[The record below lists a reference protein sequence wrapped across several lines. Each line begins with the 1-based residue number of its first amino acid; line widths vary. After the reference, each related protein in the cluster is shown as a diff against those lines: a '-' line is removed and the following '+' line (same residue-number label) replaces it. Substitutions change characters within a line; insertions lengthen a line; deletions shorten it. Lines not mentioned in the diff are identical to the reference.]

1 MSKEFE
7 VKEKNAEGA
16 TPEEKK
22 TGARPNLAMG
32 LSLGMLFGLSIGS
45 AMGNLALGIAI
56 GTGFG
61 CSLGLLFEK
70 RNPQD
75 VADEE
80 SENEDMSKG
89 E

>member
-7 VKEKNAEGA
+7 VKEKDVEEA
-16 TPEEKK
+16 TPEKKK
-22 TGARPNLAMG
+22 TDARPNLALG

-61 CSLGLLFEK
+61 CSIGLILERRNGQSGTDAIEK
-70 RNPQD
+70 
-75 VADEE
+75 DEE
-80 SENEDMSKG
+80 MKEG